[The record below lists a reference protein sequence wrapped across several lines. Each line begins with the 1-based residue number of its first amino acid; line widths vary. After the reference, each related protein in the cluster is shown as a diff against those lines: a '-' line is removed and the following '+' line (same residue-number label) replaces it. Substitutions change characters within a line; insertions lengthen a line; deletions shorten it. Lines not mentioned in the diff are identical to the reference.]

1 MTHEERVELNKQVR
15 YRVIKEEV
23 AMKMQGREMEERA
36 KAEVRPPL
44 RVRILRSILKAV
56 K

>member
-1 MTHEERVELNKQVR
+1 MTNEERVELNKQVR

-36 KAEVRPPL
+36 KAELMPPWGT
-44 RVRILRSILKAV
+44 RILRSILKAV